1 VQGLPVAFRDIQPDR
16 SSMALRSKPAAEL
29 GLLERYALRFLRRWN
44 RRQSW
49 AARPLTS
56 GETSE
61 VRRTER
67 LAIVLASFAGVA
79 SGAIFGTMEVVLG
92 QQPTGGLELALWRE
106 QWRQWGW
113 FVAVAVVVS
122 GAEIV
127 FIYWNALRAAG
138 RISAIAG
145 LSVTGAGS
153 NGVVPVGL
161 ARAALELPNP
171 REPVVGID
179 PYVRTARWK
188 LVLFALLYRLKVG
201 ATSFLVR
208 VFLRRLLARAALRFF
223 IPFVAIPVYAV
234 WNAVITA
241 WSLRQVRARSFGPAA
256 VRRVLEE
263 VFRDP
268 SALDDDA
275 RRTIVSGVA
284 EIIILNADAHPNFV
298 LLVEG
303 LLRELAL
310 SAEDVRI
317 DWDSHRD
324 RLARLD
330 EPARDTALA
339 VFRLAAV
346 IDGRLHGR
354 ELRFLE
360 EAYRLC
366 GLPFDEDAVRARAHG
381 FLEGRGIAA

>member
-1 VQGLPVAFRDIQPDR
+1 MPRHA
-16 SSMALRSKPAAEL
+16 KPAVEL
-29 GLLERYALRFLRRWN
+29 GLLERYALRLLRRWN
-44 RRQSW
+44 RRRSW
-49 AARPLTS
+49 AARPLTL
-56 GETSE
+56 GEATE

-67 LAIVLASFAGVA
+67 LAIALASLAGVV
-79 SGAIFGTMEVVLG
+79 SGSIFGTTEIVLG
-92 QQPTGGLELALWRE
+92 QQIAGELQFALWRE

-113 FVAVAVVVS
+113 FVGVAVVVS
-122 GAEIV
+122 GAEIL
-127 FIYWNALRAAG
+127 FIYWNAVRAAG

-145 LSVTGAGS
+145 LSLTASGS
-153 NGVVPVGL
+153 HGVVPVGL

-171 REPVVGID
+171 REPVFGID
-179 PYVRTARWK
+179 PYVRMARWK
-188 LVLFALLYRLKVG
+188 LALFALLYRLKVG
-201 ATSFLVR
+201 ATSFLLR
-208 VFLRRLLARAALRFF
+208 VFLRRLLARAALRFL
-223 IPFVAIPVYAV
+223 IPFIAIPVYAI

-241 WSLRQVRARSFGPAA
+241 WSLRQVRARTFGPAA

-263 VFRDP
+263 VLRDP
-268 SALDDDA
+268 ARLDDDA

-298 LLVEG
+298 LLVER

-324 RLARLD
+324 HLARLD

-346 IDGRLHGR
+346 IDGRLHRR

-366 GLPFDEDAVRARAHG
+366 GLPFDEDAVRARADR